1 MAIIKTRL
9 VDGHRRVVTKLA
21 NGQRRVSCSCC
32 EVPDCCMYPANALMN
47 GLFSENDLPD
57 ELNGYIDNNLTI
69 GTYTRSGNGYEAT
82 FTGDDGTFL
91 QRVEPQLDG
100 DGSYRWNDGWSSC
113 ACLLFCS
120 DIPFTDNFADG
131 YNYDNEGQLGF
142 LERTSLCLWA
152 GGSRRLH
159 YYAGNNATVEFYYN
173 GPPHR
178 WLFIGADLQQEEGG
192 GVWEKDDP
200 QNGPAGTYSPST
212 NVTGNS
218 FAGLG
223 TVTLTAA

>member
-21 NGQRRVSCSCC
+21 NGHRRVSCSCC
-32 EVPDCCMYPANALMN
+32 AVPDCCMYPANALMN

-100 DGSYRWNDGWSSC
+100 DGSYRWHDGWSSC

-120 DIPFTDNFADG
+120 DIPFTDNFADAYTYTAVFDG
-131 YNYDNEGQLGF
+131 VT
-142 LERTSLCLWA
+142 LESGTLTRQSLCVWSSNISQPLVSGIFYNSDTFRFEQLDANDFNATKTGPSNSPEGEYVVPGDGLYA
-152 GGSRRLH
+152 GGVL
-159 YYAGNNATVEFYYN
+159 TVS
-173 GPPHR
+173 
-178 WLFIGADLQQEEGG
+178 L
-192 GVWEKDDP
+192 
-200 QNGPAGTYSPST
+200 
-212 NVTGNS
+212 
-218 FAGLG
+218 
-223 TVTLTAA
+223 